1 MELDYA
7 QELEYRMF
15 FFITINIISYHFIS
29 FHVISYQFISFH
41 GGVCWI
47 TRLGTITKKYQNI
60 DISEEELKER
70 YEQEM
75 KATYSIES
83 DRVSAVRLM
92 NVF

>member
-15 FFITINIISYHFIS
+15 FFHLIFIS
-29 FHVISYQFISFH
+29 FHFTSFHLIFISFH
-41 GGVCWI
+41 LISGGVHWV
-47 TRLGTITKKYQNI
+47 TNLGTITKKYQNI

-83 DRVSAVRLM
+83 DRVSAVSLM
-92 NVF
+92 NIFE